1 MKKNFKTLFGIYLI
15 SLFFFSL
22 VFLIEKHNG
31 GSDSTISEWL
41 INYSGGFT
49 KRGLI
54 GQFCIFFAKNFNQNL
69 RDVILIFQICLIG
82 VYYILIFDFAKN
94 IKINKIIF
102 LSIFTP
108 IFLLYPVAEIEV
120 LARKEVFI
128 FCIFLIYLFFDNFI
142 KKCIYKIV
150 VLPIAVLIW
159 EPVIFYFLFFV
170 VLDVIEE
177 NFIKIEKKF
186 LLSLLTYIPA
196 LSIAAYIVF
205 NPISNINHQI
215 MANHL
220 QVNFN
225 EACYMSCALL
235 KSKSSLYAQ
244 FHGNFDKYSLTIFFR
259 YFLIILIGFGPLFIL
274 LKNSSLT
281 KSNLFFFKYF
291 KNLFLPVIIVL
302 FPVIFLFAMGYDW
315 GRWVNIS
322 YVFSIIFY
330 LYLYQNKKILLNK
343 DFLETKI
350 FKYLNSKKI
359 FATLVLIFC
368 FGWNPKTTITGDVA
382 SKPGYQIPKKT
393 IEIIYKNLSKK

>member
-82 VYYILIFDFAKN
+82 IYYILIFDFAKN

>member
-82 VYYILIFDFAKN
+82 IYYILIFDFAKN

-274 LKNSSLT
+274 LKNSSLA